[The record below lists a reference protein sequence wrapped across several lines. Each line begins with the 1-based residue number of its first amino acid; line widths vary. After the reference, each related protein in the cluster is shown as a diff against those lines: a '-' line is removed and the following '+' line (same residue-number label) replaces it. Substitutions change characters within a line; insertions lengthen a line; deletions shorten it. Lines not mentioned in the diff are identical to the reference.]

1 MAPAGTPKDVAAK
14 LSQDIARVLAL
25 PDVKARLHDAGAEA
39 APSTPEQFGRF
50 ISDEVAKWGRVVK
63 AGNITAD

>member
-1 MAPAGTPKDVAAK
+1 MAAR

-39 APSTPEQFGRF
+39 APSSADEFGHF
-50 ISDEVAKWGRVVK
+50 LSAELAKWGRVVK
-63 AGNITAD
+63 AGNIQAD